1 MFDSNRLV
9 TLHNL
14 QNGESAITTLKMNPK
29 WPSNGSFA
37 ANLSLLVGG
46 CLLGAGVSWSFRPGG
61 LFGEPFDAVGAVLE
75 ARPSASGNALARR
88 TDDPR
93 TLAKTGYTPE
103 AGNESVFAL
112 SGSFRD
118 EGASAAKVNIAAALE
133 TGSGI
138 ASTADQ
144 LDYLRGVYSIWAET
158 DPQAALDHAK
168 ANFPAGLI
176 QSELIGLALSE
187 WSQSNPREAWLWADA
202 NLEGSLR
209 QRGLNDL
216 LMGWT
221 RRSPADAAAWLAS
234 TELASPSLFNVL
246 SRTWAESDPLA
257 ALAWVSGLPEGKAK
271 HQGLIAVADA
281 YAADDPKA
289 AVSEFQ
295 SLLEKEDNPDL
306 VVALTNRWAKLDPA
320 AAAEWVKSLPDGVS
334 RREASATLA
343 TVWAASDVRAALAWS
358 ATISDV
364 SLRTRTN
371 TYIATTWGAIEPEKA
386 LNWLANQPPA
396 EAAEGING
404 AFHSWAATDP
414 VGLEAYLPEAGNG
427 EWGELARRSLADVR
441 SQNDPAG
448 ALNLALGLTDVGTR
462 DDSMAKYFRKW
473 NQRESANAGDWL
485 DMNYPQLPASTVER
499 LNVIRNQGKAQ
510 PTSTGG
516 GPAGF

>member
-1 MFDSNRLV
+1 MYL
-9 TLHNL
+9 
-14 QNGESAITTLKMNPK
+14 K

-37 ANLSLLVGG
+37 ANLSLLFAG

-61 LFGEPFDAVGAVLE
+61 LFGEPFDAVGTVAE
-75 ARPSASGNALARR
+75 ALPSASRNTLAPK
-88 TDDPR
+88 TDGPR
-93 TLAKTGYTPE
+93 TLAQARSTSDS
-103 AGNESVFAL
+103 GNVSAYAL
-112 SGSFRD
+112 SGRSRD
-118 EGASAAKVNIAAALE
+118 AGVSAAMENLASALEAAGE
-133 TGSGI
+133 I
-138 ASTADQ
+138 ASAADQ
-144 LDYLRGVYSIWAET
+144 LDYLRGVYSVWTKT
-158 DPQAALDHAK
+158 DPQGALDHAK

-202 NLEGSLR
+202 NLDGSLK

-221 RRSPADAAAWLAS
+221 RRSPSDAAAWLS
-234 TELASPSLFNVL
+234 SSELAAPSLFNVL
-246 SRTWAESDPLA
+246 SRTWAESDPIA
-257 ALAWVSGLPEGKAK
+257 ALNWVSGLPEGKVK
-271 HQGLIAVADA
+271 QQSLIAVADA
-281 YAADDPKA
+281 YAADDPEA
-289 AVSEFQ
+289 AVNKFQ
-295 SLLEKEDNPDL
+295 RLLQKEGNPDL

-320 AAAEWVKSLPDGVS
+320 AAAAWVTSLPDGVS

-343 TVWAASDVRAALAWS
+343 TVWAASDVNAALAWS

-396 EAAEGING
+396 ETAEGIKG

-414 VGLEAYLPEAGNG
+414 VGLESYLPEARNS
-427 EWGELARRSLADVR
+427 EWGELARHSLADVR
-441 SQNDPAG
+441 CQNDPAG
-448 ALNLALGLTDVGTR
+448 ALNLALGLSNAETR
-462 DDSMAKYFRKW
+462 DGSMAKYFRKW

-485 DMNYPQLPASTVER
+485 DMNYSRLPAGTAER
-499 LNVIRNQGKAQ
+499 LNGIRNPGNPQ
-510 PTSTGG
+510 PTPSDG